1 MPLRTTT
8 SHMVGSLTQE
18 GSLLGE
24 LLSVLPTPKVAS
36 TSTDLPEATVVKM
49 GFQQGMSLHRVAG
62 NVYENPSKREFWGV
76 KDGTLVRLTGSSTE
90 VDDDERMDPAD
101 TEDPEGTLTSIL
113 ADLEY

>member
-24 LLSVLPTPKVAS
+24 VLSVLPTPKTAS
-36 TSTDLPEATVVKM
+36 SPGDLPESDVLKL
-49 GFQQGMSLHRVAG
+49 GSQLGMALHRVAG
-62 NVYENPSKREFWGV
+62 NVYENPAKRDFWGV
-76 KDGTLVRLTGSSTE
+76 KDGALVRLTGSSTE
-90 VDDDERMDPAD
+90 VDDEEQMDPAD

-113 ADLEY
+113 AELEY